1 MSKLSLFWFDL
12 IRSLNLSVM
21 SFFFLFE
28 LMQFV
33 IWCEKHVRWGMKE
46 KLEKGSASLQPE
58 LLDFCRTW
66 PIKAENSAKVSKAII
81 GYEYCELSFLFFSL
95 LVTIYERELSPK
107 NDWFAAS
114 CVIFHSCISEWQK
127 LCGDFKPIN
136 NNFDFVLAA
145 WERTVVLQYFE
156 NSNYH
161 YVLVYI

>member
-1 MSKLSLFWFDL
+1 MIWIIILRIESLDERENDVGICIKNKITSKLSLFWFDL

-33 IWCEKHVRWGMKE
+33 IWCEKTCSLRDERKTRE
-46 KLEKGSASLQPE
+46 RIGSSIDASLQPE

-114 CVIFHSCISEWQK
+114 CVVFHSCISE
-127 LCGDFKPIN
+127 
-136 NNFDFVLAA
+136 
-145 WERTVVLQYFE
+145 
-156 NSNYH
+156 
-161 YVLVYI
+161 